1 MTSRFS
7 ASSAATAATAAAA
20 QSPLVYRSTAEGG
33 GVLGGGGGGGNGMRS
48 PRNNMNG
55 GASSAGTPRKW
66 PAGSPP
72 MNAPP
77 ESPLQSTSRRNS
89 LLPENLQDATKVLV
103 PLPTD
108 ADSSPWHNVPLAF
121 ALLPALGGI
130 LFTDGSY
137 FFTDVILIF
146 LVAVFLHWLVKFPWE
161 WYGSSQALRYERDAF
176 EALATPVEF
185 LKDGDA
191 PDATRSAHEER
202 LRAAAARELRM
213 NEVLALLACFVGPCV
228 GGSLLHAIRSQ
239 LSRPSEGLVSNF
251 NLTIFVLAAELRPA
265 AQVVKLIRNRSLYL
279 HSVVH
284 HPPMTRIDALTARLE
299 ELSAEVR
306 DLTLMTTKAV
316 DRGSHL
322 DALTRAVRRYEK
334 RETVHSAQTENRILE
349 IDNRLNDVLTLT
361 AAASARQNHT
371 TFSMILFEWAC
382 AAIVIPFSL
391 TWKLI
396 SLPAKAVETL
406 AGFGKNQ
413 KLLKSGRRQQPRLK
427 GRSKMG
433 KSKDAGG

>member
-7 ASSAATAATAAAA
+7 ASSTGTTAPPPAA
-20 QSPLVYRSTAEGG
+20 QSPLVYRPMAEGG
-33 GVLGGGGGGGNGMRS
+33 GAGDGMGS
-48 PRNNMNG
+48 PRNNING
-55 GASSAGTPRKW
+55 GSSSAGTSRKRLARSASMSV
-66 PAGSPP
+66 PL
-72 MNAPP
+72 
-77 ESPLQSTSRRNS
+77 ESPLQNIGRRNS
-89 LLPENLQDATKVLV
+89 LLPENLQEATKVLV

-108 ADSSPWHNVPLAF
+108 AGSSPWHNVPLAF

-130 LFTDGSY
+130 LFTDGGY

-146 LVAVFLHWLVKFPWE
+146 LVAVFLHWLVKFPWF
-161 WYGSSQALRYERDAF
+161 WYNSSQALRYKQDAF
-176 EALATPVEF
+176 EALATPEEF
-185 LKDGDA
+185 LKDSNARGA
-191 PDATRSAHEER
+191 GRSAHEER

-213 NEVLALLACFVGPCV
+213 NEMLALLACFVGPCV
-228 GGSLLHAIRSQ
+228 GGWLLHAIRSQ

-265 AQVVKLIRNRSLYL
+265 AQVVKLIRNRCLYL
-279 HSVVH
+279 HSIVH
-284 HPPMTRIDALTARLE
+284 HPPVTRMDALAARLE
-299 ELSAEVR
+299 ELNSEVR

-316 DRGSHL
+316 DRESHL

-349 IDNRLNDVLTLT
+349 IDSRLNDVLTLA

-396 SLPAKAVETL
+396 SLPAKGVETL
-406 AGFGKNQ
+406 AGFSKNHQ
-413 KLLKSGRRQQPRLK
+413 LLKGGRRQQPRLK
-427 GRSKMG
+427 GKPKSG
-433 KSKDAGG
+433 KSKDAGS

>member
-7 ASSAATAATAAAA
+7 ASSAAATTAAAAA

-33 GVLGGGGGGGNGMRS
+33 GYQGGGGGGDGVRS

-55 GASSAGTPRKW
+55 GASSAGAPRKR
-66 PAGSPP
+66 PARPP
-72 MNAPP
+72 SMNVPP
-77 ESPLQSTSRRNS
+77 EPPLQNISRRNS
-89 LLPENLQDATKVLV
+89 LLPDNLQDATKVLV
-103 PLPTD
+103 PLPAD

-130 LFTDGSY
+130 LFTNGSY

-146 LVAVFLHWLVKFPWE
+146 LVAVFLHWLVKFPWL
-161 WYGSSQALRYERDAF
+161 WYNSSQALRYEQDAF
-176 EALATPVEF
+176 GALATPGEF
-185 LKDGDA
+185 LGDRDA
-191 PDATRSAHEER
+191 PGATRSAHEER

-213 NEVLALLACFVGPCV
+213 NEMLALLACFVGPCV
-228 GGSLLHAIRSQ
+228 GGWLLHAIRSQ

-284 HPPMTRIDALTARLE
+284 HPPTTRMDALEARLE
-299 ELSAEVR
+299 ELNAEVR

-316 DRGSHL
+316 DRDSHL

-361 AAASARQNHT
+361 AAASAGQKHT
-371 TFSMILFEWAC
+371 TFSMTLFQCAC

-391 TWKLI
+391 TWRLI
-396 SLPAKAVETL
+396 SLPARAVEAL
-406 AGFGKNQ
+406 AGFSRNQ
-413 KLLKSGRRQQPRLK
+413 RLLRVGRRQQPRLR
-427 GRSKMG
+427 GRPRIA
-433 KSKDAGG
+433 KSKDAES